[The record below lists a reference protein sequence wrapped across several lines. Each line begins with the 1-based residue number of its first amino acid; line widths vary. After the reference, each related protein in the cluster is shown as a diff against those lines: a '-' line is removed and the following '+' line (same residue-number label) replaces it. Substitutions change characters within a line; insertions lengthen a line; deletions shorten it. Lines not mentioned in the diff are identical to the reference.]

1 MLKLEI
7 KKPRK
12 FISSLL
18 SKKSVTT
25 LEMANF
31 NEATQSYLAE
41 LEKQRIAKQ
50 SEPNIVSNALKP
62 YFEALDYNAQ
72 SYSQKGQSGMDLALM
87 LEHSPS
93 VIIEAKVYESSA
105 MITKSDINKKALH
118 EAILYFMRERYA
130 GNKTLYHII
139 ITDFY
144 NWFVFDAKDFERL
157 FWQNSEIKKIFNS
170 VKDPS
175 VLGNRTEDFYAMVS
189 THIETM
195 KENLIDDK
203 VIACAYFDL
212 RDKRSEKENIALY
225 KLLSKDTLL
234 KAFNPNDA
242 NTLNKAFYA
251 ELLYLLGL
259 EEVKSG
265 GKKVIQRAKAKHSG
279 ALYENIVQ
287 KLVQYDKPTDFE
299 SVIRLMIIWINRI
312 LFLKLL
318 ESQLIKW
325 NDSSEYAFLNAD
337 KIKDFDRL
345 EMLFF
350 DILAKKPHNRGHREF
365 DYVPYLNSSLF
376 EPHAFE
382 QKFLTIATLQDDCLM
397 PYYAKTVLKDAHSKR
412 KEGEVNMLHYLFEF
426 LDAYDFSSEGSE
438 ELVSESK
445 SLINASVL
453 GLIFEKLNGYKDG
466 SFYTPSFITMYMSK
480 ETITKSIVEKF
491 NQTKGWKCASILDV
505 YNEIEDKKEANE
517 IIDSLTICDP
527 AVGSGHFLVS
537 SLNTILEIKSYLK
550 ILYDEDGMRIKY
562 TLIVENDELIVRD
575 DEGEIFEYKRN
586 SKEKT
591 RIQQMLFSEK
601 QKIIEN
607 SLFGVDIN
615 PNSAQITRLR
625 LWIELLKNSYY
636 DDGSLVTMP
645 NIDINIKVGNSLISR
660 YGLDDEIDIP
670 HIKHAIERY
679 KASVKDYKEGNF
691 LSSKEDIRSAIED
704 VKGMFGLTLKA
715 QWTQTETY
723 KKVLGK
729 YVKEYGMDGLKRDM
743 QLDALEF
750 NYGYHGNLFE
760 EELSTAKKKEKAKLL
775 DKVVKATL
783 AIEEIE
789 KGKIYENA
797 FEWRFEFPEVLDV
810 EGNFVGF
817 DVVIGNPPYIM
828 EDDNK
833 EAFNGL
839 HDMPCYQG
847 KTDIWHLFTCKAIEI
862 AKQDGYM
869 SFIAKNQ
876 WLDSASAS
884 NMRRNIYDYTSIK
897 QIIDFGVNMV
907 FEEAAQQTMIF
918 LLQKNS
924 KGSEHQMEYL
934 KYTSKL
940 PLENIA
946 QHLKVKDKCE
956 DVKMGKK
963 LLPRAYDEK
972 ENLSFSS
979 SENEAILHMISQKS
993 NFTFDEKEEI
1003 IQGIIGGPDKA
1014 FIVSPEELEAFDE
1027 KEKSY
1032 FKMLHTSTG
1041 RYYTPDT
1048 QKYICYIA
1056 KHNFKDKKIE
1066 DFPNIETFFKPTKDD
1081 LIQKKINYKTPNKP
1095 YFYLHRER
1103 DESFFKEGAKIIFA
1117 SRTKGK
1123 SFTYT
1128 DKLFYGSRNL
1138 FFIKSNRVSLKYIT
1152 ALLNSNLMYFY
1163 MTERLKHTGDLLQID
1178 KNQFMKIPLYAPENT
1193 DKFDA
1198 LVDTII
1204 TLKKQNK
1211 DTTEL
1216 EAQID
1221 QMVYALYGLSEE
1233 EVALVEGRDV
1243 SSKGE
1248 IGYNN
1253 PTEEQI

>member
-1 MLKLEI
+1 MDFAMLKLEI

-12 FISSLL
+12 FISPLL
-18 SKKSVTT
+18 SKKSVATSDI
-25 LEMANF
+25 ANF
-31 NEATQSYLAE
+31 NDATQSYLTE
-41 LEKQRIAKQ
+41 LENQRIAKQ
-50 SEPNIVSNALKP
+50 SEPNIVSNSLKP
-62 YFEALDYNAQ
+62 YFENLSYVAQ

-118 EAILYFMRERYA
+118 EAILYFMRERHS

-144 NWFVFDAKDFERL
+144 NWFVFDAKDFEKL

-203 VIACAYFDL
+203 VIECAYFDL
-212 RDKRSEKENIALY
+212 RDKRTEKENIALY
-225 KLLSKDTLL
+225 KLLSKETLL

-259 EEVKSG
+259 EEVKSS
-265 GKKVIQRAKAKHSG
+265 GKKIIQRAKAQHSG

-287 KLVQYDKPTDFE
+287 KLLQYGKPTDFE

-325 NDSSEYAFLNAD
+325 NDSQEYAFLNAD

-350 DILAKKPHNRGHREF
+350 DILAKKPHDRGHREF

-382 QKFLTIATLQDDCLM
+382 QKFLTIATLQDDCLL
-397 PYYAKTVLKDAHSKR
+397 PYYAKTVLKDAHGKR
-412 KEGEVNMLHYLFEF
+412 KEGEVNMLHYLFAF

-480 ETITKSIVEKF
+480 ETITKSIVAKF
-491 NQTKGWKCASILDV
+491 NQVKGWNCTTLD
-505 YNEIEDKKEANE
+505 ELDDKIEDKQEANA

-537 SLNTILEIKSYLK
+537 SLNTILEIKSQLR
-550 ILYDEDGMRIKY
+550 ILFDSNGKRIKDY
-562 TLIVENDELIVRD
+562 ELSVENDELIVRD

-586 SKEKT
+586 SREKT
-591 RIQQMLFSEK
+591 RIQQMLFGEK

-660 YGLDDEIDIP
+660 YGLDDEIDILN
-670 HIKHAIERY
+670 IKHAIERY

-691 LSSKEDIRSAIED
+691 LSSKEEIRSAIED

-729 YVKEYGMDGLKRDM
+729 YVKEYGMEGLKRDM

-760 EELSTAKKKEKAKLL
+760 EELSATKKKEKSKLL
-775 DKVVKATL
+775 DKVVKAAL

-817 DVVIGNPPYIM
+817 DVVIGNPPYIALSKLKDIDYSQL
-828 EDDNK
+828 EYKAYDKTGDILVLFFEKGISISNDNAVMSLIVSNSWLKTKYGKKLK
-833 EAFNGL
+833 E
-839 HDMPCYQG
+839 
-847 KTDIWHLFTCKAIEI
+847 LFVNAKA
-862 AKQDGYM
+862 
-869 SFIAKNQ
+869 S
-876 WLDSASAS
+876 
-884 NMRRNIYDYTSIK
+884 T
-897 QIIDFGVNMV
+897 QIINFEDTQI
-907 FEEAAQQTMIF
+907 FEEATVETCIVTVDRANKTEDKTVNIKKFDARNATPNILKDAIDSNAHSGAFELELMRKIE
-918 LLQKNS
+918 N
-924 KGSEHQMEYL
+924 KG
-934 KYTSKL
+934 
-940 PLENIA
+940 
-946 QHLKVKDKCE
+946 
-956 DVKMGKK
+956 K
-963 LLPRAYDEK
+963 LLKDWNINIYRG
-972 ENLSFSS
+972 
-979 SENEAILHMISQKS
+979 ILTGY
-993 NFTFDEKEEI
+993 N
-1003 IQGIIGGPDKA
+1003 KA
-1014 FIVSPEELEAFDE
+1014 FIIDTEMKNELIAKDPKS
-1027 KEKSY
+1027 KELLKP
-1032 FKMLHTSTG
+1032 LVRG
-1041 RYYTPDT
+1041 RDV
-1048 QKYICYIA
+1048 QKYAIEWADMWLINS
-1056 KHNFKDKKIE
+1056 HNNPPVNIDECPAIKEHLDEFYPQLEKRYDKG
-1066 DFPNIETFFKPTKDD
+1066 
-1081 LIQKKINYKTPNKP
+1081 KTPYNLRNCAYMEEFDKP
-1095 YFYLHRER
+1095 KIVWGEISDRPKFAYD
-1103 DESFFKEGAKIIFA
+1103 DEGMYVEATSFIMTGEH
-1117 SRTKGK
+1117 
-1123 SFTYT
+1123 
-1128 DKLFYGSRNL
+1128 
-1138 FFIKSNRVSLKYIT
+1138 LKY
-1152 ALLNSNLMYFY
+1152 LLSFLNSSLSKWYFEQISTTTG
-1163 MTERLKHTGDLLQID
+1163 MGTNRWKKFKLELLPITECEDQQPFI
-1178 KNQFMKIPLYAPENT
+1178 
-1193 DKFDA
+1193 A
-1198 LVDTII
+1198 LADQII

-1211 DTTEL
+1211 ETTDL

-1221 QMVYALYGLSEE
+1221 QMVYALYGLSAE

-1243 SSKGE
+1243 LGESE